1 MTRKLAARV
10 NKFMLATA
18 ASLCLLALPLCAQT
32 EAPHRVDLFG
42 GYSHTGNYNIG
53 QSGWIAS
60 ANYNISGPLGVEADV
75 SGNYGTQDLGGAA
88 VILPNVPNSLHSR
101 MHSFNV
107 GPSGTYR
114 APSGKYNAFGHLLF
128 GTSHTNVSAAGVGDG
143 STSFSWILG
152 VGGDYNFTRQWAA
165 RAQLDFLRTN
175 FFSRGGNHGRVAF
188 GLVYRFL

>member
-1 MTRKLAARV
+1 MRRKRIQLATIAILALAATV
-10 NKFMLATA
+10 CVLAI
-18 ASLCLLALPLCAQT
+18 PGCAQT
-32 EAPHRVDLFG
+32 ESPHRVDLFG

-60 ANYNISGPLGVEADV
+60 ANYNLTSILGVEADL

-88 VILPNVPNSLHSR
+88 AILPNVPNSLHSR

-114 APSGKYNAFGHLLF
+114 AESGKYNLFGHLLF

-152 VGGDYNFTRQWAA
+152 GGADYNFTPKWAA
-165 RAQLDFLRTN
+165 RAQLDLLRTD
-175 FFSRGGNHGRVAF
+175 FFSHGNNHGRI
-188 GLVYRFL
+188 GLGIVYRFF